1 MKLLTTAALA
11 ASFGIISV
19 SPVLAENIVGSVKAW
34 QNMQADGWKS
44 ADGMD
49 NDTLH
54 NALYQADVIDNYP
67 WTKQFLLRA
76 RGGGDYYLADK
87 KTHMVRRLDV
97 KPASGYYADLT
108 SVYQGED
115 QGKGCSFAIIDSQ
128 YRLRDEAERDAVVAE
143 DPRKAIELAWQ
154 QFSPKVVM
162 TIPDNCVNKHQQ
174 AALAAKS
181 SENDRKLQQWVAQ
194 QSLAEL
200 CRRTGNC

>member
-1 MKLLTTAALA
+1 MKLLITAALA
-11 ASFGIISV
+11 ASLGIISV

-34 QNMQADGWKS
+34 QYMQADGWKS
-44 ADGMD
+44 AEGTD

-87 KTHMVRRLDV
+87 KTHTVRRLDV

-143 DPRKAIELAWQ
+143 DQEKP
-154 QFSPKVVM
+154 
-162 TIPDNCVNKHQQ
+162 
-174 AALAAKS
+174 
-181 SENDRKLQQWVAQ
+181 
-194 QSLAEL
+194 
-200 CRRTGNC
+200 